1 MKKKRSVAKMKKY
14 DIIFFDLDGTIIDS
28 GEGVTNSVK
37 YSLKKL
43 GLPEMTDSELRRF
56 IGPPLVYSYAEYA
69 GVNKADIETAI
80 KYYREY
86 YTEKGIFE
94 GYVYENIEKM
104 LQILKK
110 NGKKL
115 VVATSKPEKF
125 ARAILERANLSCYFD
140 YIAGAT
146 LDEKTRVTKIDVI
159 EYALKEAQIKDT
171 SSVLMVGDR
180 MYDIEGA
187 KHFNIDVMTVLYG
200 YGSLEEF
207 IEYKADYIA
216 ESPLDVARAITE

>member
-1 MKKKRSVAKMKKY
+1 MKNY
-14 DIIFFDLDGTIIDS
+14 DVIFFDLDGTIIDS
-28 GEGVTNSVK
+28 GEGVTNSVR
-37 YSLKKL
+37 YSLEKL
-43 GLPEMTDSELRRF
+43 GLPSMTEKELRRF
-56 IGPPLVYSYAEYA
+56 IGPPLVYSYGAYA
-69 GVNKADIETAI
+69 GVERENIETAI

-104 LQILKK
+104 LKILKE
-110 NGKKL
+110 NGKRII
-115 VVATSKPEKF
+115 VATSKPEEF
-125 ARAILERANLSCYFD
+125 ARAILERAGLSEYFE

-146 LDEKTRVTKIDVI
+146 MDEKTRITKIDVI
-159 EYALKEAQIKDT
+159 AYALEKAQINDT

-187 KHFNIDVMTVLYG
+187 KHFNMDVMAVLYG
-200 YGSLEEF
+200 YGSYEEF

-216 ESPLDVARAITE
+216 KTPLDVAEKILNV